1 MSILSVYNPLNIE
14 VDHGD
19 GVYLYSKEG
28 TRYLDFTS
36 GIGVTS
42 LGHSHPSLISA
53 LKDQAEKIW
62 HCSNLFIIKNQK
74 IVADKITKN
83 SFAEAV
89 FFCNSGTE
97 AVEAGVKAIR
107 KHFNE
112 KNKKKFNIICTK
124 NSFHGRTYAAIS
136 ASGKS
141 KLTEGFEP
149 ILEGFKQVNFND
161 SKEILKN
168 IDKETAAIM
177 IETVQG
183 EGGITPADKQ
193 YLRDIQ
199 KIAEDYDILLFFD
212 EVQCGIG
219 RTGKFLATEWVKELK
234 PNLVAVAKGIGGGFP
249 VGALLLDKKT
259 SKSMN
264 SGSHGSTFGGNP
276 LGMAVANE
284 VLNFVLNEEFLDNVR
299 ETGFNL
305 RKLLKEEIVK
315 KYPKLVSGV
324 RGIGLMIG
332 LEAIVNNEILI
343 KSMIN
348 EKLLTVKAG
357 QNVIRMLP
365 PLILEMKHVEE
376 AIIKIDK
383 AFSNL

>member
-62 HCSNLFIIKNQK
+62 HCSNLFKIKNQK

-299 ETGFNL
+299 EIGFNL

-332 LEAIVNNEILI
+332 LEAIVNNEVLI

>member
-299 ETGFNL
+299 EIGFNL

-332 LEAIVNNEILI
+332 LEAIVNNEVLI